1 MLPHHAE
8 VVYQVVMVAVFVS
21 QTMSIH
27 RAEAVRQIVMEAAI
41 VRQAMPV
48 PYNDSR
54 ADRDMEA
61 ALVRQ
66 AMTMQRIYTKKSALT
81 DWPSGRILYE

>member
-1 MLPHHAE
+1 
-8 VVYQVVMVAVFVS
+8 MVAVFVS
-21 QTMSIH
+21 QTMSTH

-66 AMTMQRIYTKKSALT
+66 ELTMQRIYTKN
-81 DWPSGRILYE
+81 PP

>member
-1 MLPHHAE
+1 
-8 VVYQVVMVAVFVS
+8 MVAVFVS
-21 QTMSIH
+21 QTMSTH
-27 RAEAVRQIVMEAAI
+27 RAEAVRQIVMAAAI

-66 AMTMQRIYTKKSALT
+66 AMTMQRIYTKN
-81 DWPSGRILYE
+81 PP

>member
-1 MLPHHAE
+1 
-8 VVYQVVMVAVFVS
+8 MVAVFVS

-27 RAEAVRQIVMEAAI
+27 RAGTVRQVVMEAAL

-54 ADRDMEA
+54 SDRDMEA

-66 AMTMQRIYTKKSALT
+66 AMPVPSIHTKKSALT